1 MSGYGHRR
9 LTVTDDV
16 CYGKRNLTRIFFCRC
31 RGLPKC
37 VRLSVAWMG
46 KEESWITRH
55 ILTTP
60 WRDGEV
66 ALVSVFME
74 HGVAGLRSSF
84 SSSSRHPPFLLFSF
98 PPLLPLPPFLVA
110 KNIWMV
116 SRPVST
122 RMMPFLRISLTNPQ
136 REGPSGCYV
145 LLKPCFICCLPRA
158 FSLRLVGEAVGTSH
172 AQGLEGP
179 NHPILEC
186 LAGIPASGFS
196 FLLALPMPL
205 PGPRSLESR
214 RGGGAVKTVGRSPS
228 DYLPSQQML

>member
-1 MSGYGHRR
+1 MAGWGSGLGFCVYG
-9 LTVTDDV
+9 
-16 CYGKRNLTRIFFCRC
+16 TR
-31 RGLPKC
+31 GGWTP
-37 VRLSVAWMG
+37 V
-46 KEESWITRH
+46 
-55 ILTTP
+55 IL
-60 WRDGEV
+60 
-66 ALVSVFME
+66 
-74 HGVAGLRSSF
+74 
-84 SSSSRHPPFLLFSF
+84 FLLLPPSSLPSLPFPPSPPSASF
-98 PPLLPLPPFLVA
+98 PCSQEHLDG
-110 KNIWMV
+110 V
-116 SRPVST
+116 SSTVST
-122 RMMPFLRISLTNPQ
+122 RMMLFLRISLTNPQ

-172 AQGLEGP
+172 AQGLGGP